1 MEKKANNMI
10 GEQYIIIKVRDDILC
25 EFELDEQ
32 EIPRTRSIPNKT
44 NAIAAK
50 RDICISV

>member
-1 MEKKANNMI
+1 MI

-25 EFELDEQ
+25 KFEYDEYSK
-32 EIPRTRSIPNKT
+32 IPRTRSIPNKT

-50 RDICISV
+50 RGI